1 MKSRFPDLTF
11 FLDAAGRY
19 SHTKETP
26 IVLCAVGMQ
35 TKNVQEI
42 RKCLL
47 KATDGKL
54 VKWSDSEG
62 NAETTHDIFRLLVE
76 RKVIWTA
83 QIIWKSTP
91 EWDHYFE
98 EGDRLYKKCVN
109 IAQEAAPYAKPMYIF
124 KLQQFGGAS
133 ANLLGHYLNRHRLLL
148 PRQNRPV
155 QRITVNAVF
164 DSDIQG
170 ETNQKMCQNLFA
182 ALEGDLPQSVQ
193 ATRISPHFKVS
204 ITSEQAEP
212 LLMLPDHIGGYLY
225 STKTYG
231 HSEQNLR
238 RDFLNAVKPFF
249 EQIPPELYKVNEQAF
264 REAYLLPSNTFDN
277 VLPKKQ
283 MEALFETLT
292 GKKEAPPVP
301 LT

>member
-19 SHTKETP
+19 SHSKETP
-26 IVLCAVGMQ
+26 IVFCAVGMQ
-35 TKNVQEI
+35 TKNVQGI
-42 RKCLL
+42 RECLL
-47 KATDGKL
+47 KATDEKP

-62 NAETTHDIFRLLVE
+62 NAKTANAIFRLLAE

-83 QIIWKSTP
+83 HIIWKNTP
-91 EWDHYFE
+91 EWDRYFE

-109 IAQEAAPYAKPMYIF
+109 SAQEAAPYAKPMNTF

-133 ANLLGHYLNRHRLLL
+133 GDLLGLYLRRNVLLL
-148 PRQNRPV
+148 PQQNRPA
-155 QRITVNAVF
+155 QRITVNSVF
-164 DSDIQG
+164 DSDIHG
-170 ETNQKMCQNLFA
+170 ETNQKICQNVFA
-182 ALEGDLPQSVQ
+182 ALEGDFPRTVQ
-193 ATRISPHFKVS
+193 ATRIIPHFKVS

-212 LLMLPDHIGGYLY
+212 LLMLPDHLAGYLY

-231 HSEQNLR
+231 HSDQNLR
-238 RDFLNAVKPFF
+238 RNFLNAVKPFF
-249 EQIPPELYKVNEQAF
+249 EQIPPELYKINEQAF
-264 REAYLLPSNTFDN
+264 REAYLLPPTTFDH

-283 MEALFETLT
+283 REALFEALT
-292 GKKEAPPVP
+292 GKKESPPVP